1 MDFSFGKAYKLC
13 SLKQIDELFKEGKR
27 LREFPF
33 QFVVQ
38 ETTKEN
44 IPFQVVV
51 SVSKR
56 NFKRAHDRNLVKR
69 RMREILRMNK
79 AILENKLKETN
90 KQLNIAVIYAH
101 REILEFQQMER
112 KLIKGLHK
120 LTQQIEQND

>member
-33 QFVVQ
+33 QFVFQ

-44 IPFQVVV
+44 IPFQVIV

-79 AILENKLKETN
+79 AILENNLKETN